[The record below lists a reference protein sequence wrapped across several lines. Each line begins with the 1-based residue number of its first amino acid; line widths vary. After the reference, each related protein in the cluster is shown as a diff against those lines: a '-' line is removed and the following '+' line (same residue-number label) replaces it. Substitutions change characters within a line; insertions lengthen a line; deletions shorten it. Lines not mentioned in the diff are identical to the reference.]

1 MGESGGRATQ
11 VVVVVLAAL
20 VGAAAVFVVLNP
32 PGAGGSGLSR
42 DAAVESSLSSSPS
55 SGSGGPSGSASPLDE
70 EPLGSEAPVPEP
82 TAPPT
87 SDPLTPLP
95 DVPLTLEVD
104 FTTQDLP
111 RRGWSRVNVGE
122 GRTEIARAD
131 GALRHG
137 RDAADAAAKG
147 VVETEVEAPV
157 QRIGAEIRFAGGGFS
172 PSGYVAL
179 TISDGSVAQA
189 LAEEQPL
196 PRSGVRLVA
205 APGRWALVVVD
216 PSAEAPETLLLT
228 GEFDDANLG
237 RNQSYDVRRQGG
249 TVWVTDP
256 SGATSQITDDRVAD
270 WSGTFAGWELIET
283 RGDQTPAAIRQ
294 VWAG

>member
-42 DAAVESSLSSSPS
+42 DTAVESSSPAGSPS
-55 SGSGGPSGSASPLDE
+55 GAASPIDE

-95 DVPLTLEVD
+95 DVPRTLEVD

-111 RRGWSRVNVGE
+111 RRGWSSISVGE
-122 GRTEIARAD
+122 GRTGIARAD

-137 RDAADAAAKG
+137 EKVENAPAKG
-147 VVETEVEAPV
+147 VVETELEAPV
-157 QRIGAEIRFAGGGFS
+157 QRIGAEIRFAESGFS
-172 PSGYVAL
+172 PSGFVAL
-179 TISDGSVAQA
+179 TISEASVVQA
-189 LAEEQPL
+189 LEAEQPL

-237 RNQSYDVRRQGG
+237 RSQSYDVRRQEG

-256 SGATSQITDDRVAD
+256 SGATSQITDDRIAD
-270 WSGTFAGWELIET
+270 WSGAVAGWELIET
-283 RGDQTPAAIRQ
+283 RGDQTPAAFRGI
-294 VWAG
+294 WAG